1 MSDFE
6 ISLIVLFCAV
16 PFLSLLFVLPKKIK
30 KKDKKTKVVEAKP
43 AEAKPVEDE
52 KPKEVKPEYKPL
64 QETMQKKP
72 TKQTSEI
79 FDDDFENFIKNRPST
94 SRPSRVEMP
103 KDFMSRTMP
112 YIPNRRSSKVENPKN
127 ITEEIQNLS
136 PELKALI
143 IAGVLDP
150 KNFDN
155 M

>member
-1 MSDFE
+1 
-6 ISLIVLFCAV
+6 
-16 PFLSLLFVLPKKIK
+16 
-30 KKDKKTKVVEAKP
+30 
-43 AEAKPVEDE
+43 
-52 KPKEVKPEYKPL
+52 
-64 QETMQKKP
+64 
-72 TKQTSEI
+72 
-79 FDDDFENFIKNRPST
+79 
-94 SRPSRVEMP
+94 MP

-112 YIPNRRSSKVENPKN
+112 YIPNRKSSRVEKPKN